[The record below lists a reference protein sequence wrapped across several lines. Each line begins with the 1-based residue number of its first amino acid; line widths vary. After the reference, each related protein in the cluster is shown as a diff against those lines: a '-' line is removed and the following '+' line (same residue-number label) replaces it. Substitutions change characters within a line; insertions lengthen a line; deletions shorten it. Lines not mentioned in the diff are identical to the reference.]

1 MGILMCSRQ
10 TVGIWRC
17 SEYLGVQVVKRLVS
31 GGAGSK
37 QWVS

>member
-1 MGILMCSRQ
+1 MGIWMCCRV

-17 SEYLGVQVVKRLVS
+17 SEYLGVQVIKR

-37 QWVS
+37 QCVS